1 MSENSQENTIPAR
14 PVKFK
19 SNAPWV
25 LGLIALMLA
34 IPNLMCQMLCKDAVS
49 TLDKVTAD
57 VKEVSSSID
66 KVASSIDKV
75 AKNDAKALRGLA
87 DTIDAAS
94 KGDLS
99 KVADAGKKTLDASVD
114 TMRATADVL
123 DDASKQ
129 ADKSAGG
136 VNKRDAKSES
146 PKKGNSQDMKD
157 FDKDFDSF
165 MEGSFFLCLGMF
177 ILSLFGKSKLSAI
190 TGLLI
195 VAGSLGLAGWS
206 FLYLQVLGCIEG
218 ALFLFSGIFSIT
230 NRKKAK

>member
-1 MSENSQENTIPAR
+1 MSEPTTENAALAR
-14 PVKFK
+14 PVKLK

-34 IPNLMCQMLCKDAVS
+34 IPNLMCQMLCKEAVS
-49 TLDKVTAD
+49 TLDKATAD
-57 VKEVSSSID
+57 VKEVS
-66 KVASSIDKV
+66 SSIDKV

-99 KVADAGKKTLDASVD
+99 KAADAGKKTLDASVD

-123 DDASKQ
+123 DGASKQ
-129 ADKSAGG
+129 DDKSAGA
-136 VNKRDAKSES
+136 VNVRDAKSKS
-146 PKKGNSQDMKD
+146 PKKSNSQDMKD
-157 FDKDFDSF
+157 FDSF
-165 MEGSFFLCLGMF
+165 MQGSFLLCLGMF

-206 FLYLQVLGCIEG
+206 FRYLQVLGCIEG
-218 ALFLFSGIFSIT
+218 VLFLFSGIFSIT
-230 NRKKAK
+230 NQKKVK

>member
-1 MSENSQENTIPAR
+1 MSEPTTENAALAR
-14 PVKFK
+14 PVKLK

-34 IPNLMCQMLCKDAVS
+34 IPNLMCQMLCKATVE
-49 TLDKVTAD
+49 TLDKTTED
-57 VKEVSSSID
+57 VKQVS
-66 KVASSIDKV
+66 SSIDKV

-87 DTIDAAS
+87 DVIDAAS
-94 KGDLS
+94 KGDLA
-99 KVADAGKKTLDASVD
+99 KAADAGKKTLDASVD
-114 TMRATADVL
+114 TMRATADVI
-123 DDASKQ
+123 DGASKQ

-146 PKKGNSQDMKD
+146 PKKGDSQDMKD
-157 FDKDFDSF
+157 FDGF

-190 TGLLI
+190 TGLFIVVGSFGLI
-195 VAGSLGLAGWS
+195 GWS
-206 FLYLQVLGCIEG
+206 FRWLQVLGCIEG

-230 NRKKAK
+230 NRKKIK

>member
-1 MSENSQENTIPAR
+1 MSEPTTENAAPAR

-25 LGLIALMLA
+25 LGLLALILA
-34 IPNLMCQMLCKDAVS
+34 IPNLMCQMLCKETVETITTS
-49 TLDKVTAD
+49 D
-57 VKEVSSSID
+57 VKQVS
-66 KVASSIDKV
+66 SSIDKV

-99 KVADAGKKTLDASVD
+99 KAADAGKKTLDASVD

-123 DDASKQ
+123 DGASKQ
-129 ADKSAGG
+129 DGKSAET
-136 VNKRDAKSES
+136 VDVRDAKSES
-146 PKKGNSQDMKD
+146 TKKDNSQDMKD
-157 FDKDFDSF
+157 FESF
-165 MEGSFFLCLGMF
+165 MKGSFSLCLGMF

-195 VAGSLGLAGWS
+195 VAGSLVLTGWS
-206 FLYLQVLGCIEG
+206 IRWYLQVLGCIEG
-218 ALFLFSGIFSIT
+218 VLFLFSGIFSIT
-230 NRKKAK
+230 NRKKVK